1 MKMNKILL
9 SKHPGFI
16 VIIAVV
22 IRVLLSWVFGSQVA
36 DIEQFHWMANIVAS
50 SENIFDTPGLFHY
63 TPIAMFL
70 PFWCLRISEFTNLPF
85 HFVIKWP
92 TIIADACIVII
103 IWKLTL
109 QRTRS
114 IHVAFLSAL
123 FYAINPVSLLIT
135 CFHGSYNIIF
145 ILFSLFSYAVMSSG
159 SDSRFYK
166 LAALSLGL
174 AIGFR
179 GFAVLFLPFFLMTA
193 DLDWRKKLNFVLI
206 SSLPSVITLI
216 PFLLVDFQAVLRD
229 TFMYSGVIDFGWIA
243 LARSFWFLRTG
254 NYYLPGTLG
263 NELLSVSK
271 FAFLILYVLLIIY
284 FCFRVRRKNLLW
296 GFVTTILLFFTI
308 YGGISGQYLV
318 WLVPFATLF
327 DNHWL
332 KVYSIFATLAL
343 IHFYLFYFPKILF
356 GNLPI
361 FWQELNP
368 DVMIYVLISNFFF
381 WGICLIWFS
390 KIIQQSIQIDN
401 STKEQSILAQSEK
414 S

>member
-1 MKMNKILL
+1 MSLR
-9 SKHPGFI
+9 HPGLAVALAI
-16 VIIAVV
+16 VLRI
-22 IRVLLSWVFGSQVA
+22 LLSWVFGIQVA
-36 DIEQFHWMANIVAS
+36 DIEQFHWMANIIAS
-50 SENIFDTPGLFHY
+50 SENIFNTPGLFHY

-70 PFWCLRISEFTNLPF
+70 PFWCLRISDFTNLPF

-92 TIIADACIVII
+92 TILADVCILIL

-109 QRTRS
+109 QRTGLKDK
-114 IHVAFLSAL
+114 AFLSAI

-145 ILFSLFSYAVMSSG
+145 ILFSLFSYALMSSG

-193 DLDWRKKLNFVLI
+193 NLDWRKKLYFVLI
-206 SSLPSVITLI
+206 SGLPSVITLI
-216 PFLLVDFQAVLRD
+216 PFLLVDYQAVLRD

-243 LARSFWFLRTG
+243 MARAFWFINTG

-263 NELLSVSK
+263 NELLTVSK

-284 FCFRVRRKNLLW
+284 YYFRVIRKNLLW
-296 GFVTTILLFFTI
+296 GFVTTVLLFFTI
-308 YGGISGQYLV
+308 YGGISAQYLV
-318 WLVPFATLF
+318 WLVPFVTLF
-327 DNHWL
+327 DNHWV

-343 IHFYLFYFPKILF
+343 IFFYLFYFPKILF

-368 DVMIYVLISNFFF
+368 DVMIYVLISNFLF
-381 WGICLIWFS
+381 WGICFIWLT
-390 KIIQQSIQIDN
+390 KIIQYSNQINN
-401 STKEQSILAQSEK
+401 STKKQPVFAQTEK

>member
-1 MKMNKILL
+1 
-9 SKHPGFI
+9 
-16 VIIAVV
+16 
-22 IRVLLSWVFGSQVA
+22 
-36 DIEQFHWMANIVAS
+36 
-50 SENIFDTPGLFHY
+50 
-63 TPIAMFL
+63 
-70 PFWCLRISEFTNLPF
+70 
-85 HFVIKWP
+85 
-92 TIIADACIVII
+92 
-103 IWKLTL
+103 
-109 QRTRS
+109 
-114 IHVAFLSAL
+114 
-123 FYAINPVSLLIT
+123 
-135 CFHGSYNIIF
+135 
-145 ILFSLFSYAVMSSG
+145 
-159 SDSRFYK
+159 
-166 LAALSLGL
+166 
-174 AIGFR
+174 
-179 GFAVLFLPFFLMTA
+179 MTA

-271 FAFLILYVLLIIY
+271 FAFLILYVLLIFHFY
-284 FCFRVRRKNLLW
+284 FQVRRKNLLW

-332 KVYSIFATLAL
+332 KVYSIFAALAL

-381 WGICLIWFS
+381 WGICLIWLS

-401 STKEQSILAQSEK
+401 STKEQTIFAQSEK